1 MAKVVYPY
9 DAGIQRFYRGYI
21 SVDEETPEDKVREA
35 IVRDILEHQDGAYFD
50 LDPTMKIERDDITG
64 ISIDWDGIMDDLDD
78 CEEDKTE

>member
-9 DAGIQRFYRGYI
+9 DVGIRRFYHGYI

-35 IVRDILEHQDGAYFD
+35 IVQDILEHQDGANFD
-50 LDPTMKIERDDITG
+50 PDPEMEIERDDITE
-64 ISIDWDGIMDDLDD
+64 ISIDWIAFMDDLDD